1 MITDS
6 WDCVRENRRAK
17 QDAEKRSEQQLCFV
31 LNCQLFSTLGL
42 QPARLRCPWDSPGN
56 TGMGCDAPLQGP
68 NLRLFMSPALAGRF
82 FTINT
87 TQNLV
92 TFDVGVMTQ
101 GYTKT
106 EPVFNLKD
114 HYLLQ
119 SNN

>member
-1 MITDS
+1 MITES

-31 LNCQLFSTLGL
+31 LSCQLFLTLGL

-56 TGMGCDAPLQGP
+56 TGMGCHALLQGIFPTQGP

-82 FTINT
+82 FTIST

-101 GYTKT
+101 G
-106 EPVFNLKD
+106 
-114 HYLLQ
+114 
-119 SNN
+119 